1 MKIALIIATVLVVC
15 SFMFGW
21 YITGQGLFELEM
33 RLRFTDAFG
42 WLHQPF
48 STLSNLIIQSIFPW
62 TRPLQRYQ
70 PPSQIPTVSP
80 TQVIEYVAVLA
91 LVGFVIDMLFTFAM
105 TTVPGMMPL
114 FGGILVGS
122 VAAVEGV
129 ALGQSASYAQ
139 EYLDVF
145 NFPPNAFL
153 FAIIPILLTMIAM
166 ALSSSA
172 GINIAFAPVHA
183 VHGSRWLSFKEAW
196 KEGAQVY
203 LLIAVLLATG
213 RVVDLIGHIPF

>member
-1 MKIALIIATVLVVC
+1 LNLAATFRKMKIALIMATVLFVC

-62 TRPLQRYQ
+62 TRPLEHYQ
-70 PPSQIPTVSP
+70 PASQIPTVSP
-80 TQVIEYVAVLA
+80 TQLIDYVAVLA
-91 LVGFVIDMLFTFAM
+91 LVGFVIDMLFTFAT
-105 TTVPGMMPL
+105 TTVPGMMPF
-114 FGGILVGS
+114 FGGILVES
-122 VAAVEGV
+122 VASVEV
-129 ALGQSASYAQ
+129 ALGQSASYAH

-153 FAIIPILLTMIAM
+153 FAIIPILLTVIVMT
-166 ALSSSA
+166 LSSSA
-172 GINIAFAPVHA
+172 GINIACAPVHA

-213 RVVDLIGHIPF
+213 I